1 MVTQLTDTD
10 MYRILQTCAVRLRRD
25 PDDADA
31 LFFVGAIYAK
41 IGKLRAS
48 MMYLD
53 RLSSLRED
61 YPGIWKLKAG
71 IFKRLGDE
79 DLSTACLRKAS
90 QSNLLM

>member
-1 MVTQLTDTD
+1 

-79 DLSTACLRKAS
+79 DLSTACLRKES